1 MTGDGITLGKS
12 VVLAAY
18 KYLKQQKNLGS
29 ISEMLDSVDIENM
42 LSGVLEEIS
51 ETEKLSGSH
60 LKLPSLEEIFKN
72 IKKEDSIDID
82 NVQEILCSYAKK
94 AWHVGVLAY
103 HTCTLIAFAIKTKE
117 INNEDYSNV
126 IKKIGLRSVIK
137 DVCSI
142 DKEIQLITQIAES
155 YEQNEK
161 GVTKGKQYVDLIKKA
176 YKKGFAF
183 EREFGGCAQCSIAA
197 CCETLGKDLEP
208 IFQPATV
215 LSGGCAVCIDGSCGS
230 YSGAAIMIGSFIGRS
245 FGGMLSGS
253 DDDDYAKAN
262 ELGQKLHKK
271 YIDTYGGVTC
281 KDVQKSVFGKA
292 FLLSDQSELEG
303 FRAAGAHE
311 DRCPSV
317 VAAASAWAVGI
328 LYDEGLI

>member
-1 MTGDGITLGKS
+1 MGL
-12 VVLAAY
+12 
-18 KYLKQQKNLGS
+18 
-29 ISEMLDSVDIENM
+29 
-42 LSGVLEEIS
+42 
-51 ETEKLSGSH
+51 
-60 LKLPSLEEIFKN
+60 
-72 IKKEDSIDID
+72 
-82 NVQEILCSYAKK
+82 
-94 AWHVGVLAY
+94 LAY
-103 HTCTLIAFAIKTKE
+103 NTCRLLSFAIKAKE
-117 INNEDYSNV
+117 IGSEDYRN
-126 IKKIGLRSVIK
+126 IINKIGLRSVIK

-142 DKEIQLITQIAES
+142 DKEIQLITQIAEI

-161 GVTKGKQYVDLIKKA
+161 GVTKSKQYVELIKKA
-176 YKKGFAF
+176 YKKGFAY

-197 CCETLGKDLEP
+197 CCETLEKDLDP

-245 FGGMLSGS
+245 FSGMLAGS
-253 DDDDYAKAN
+253 DDDNYARAN

-271 YIDTYGGVTC
+271 YIDTYSGVTC
-281 KDVQKSVFGKA
+281 QDVQKSVFGKA
-292 FLLSDQSELEG
+292 FLLSDQSELKG